1 MLSVTSSP
9 VKALS
14 GTAIVPADK
23 SISHRSVIFGALAD
37 GVTEV
42 TNLLT
47 GEDVLSTVAAFR
59 SMGVLI
65 EGPDSG
71 RLRISGAGKFGLQAP
86 GNELDLGNSGTSIR
100 LLSGLLSGQRFH
112 SRLTG
117 DESLRRR
124 PMGRV
129 VDPLKAMGA
138 VIQSSEGC
146 PPLDIQPSQGL
157 TGIEYQMPV
166 ASAQVKSALLLAG
179 LYAEGETLICEPT
192 PTRDHTERMLAGFS
206 KGQWR
211 AGSAIRINGDAA
223 LTGQCLEV
231 PGDISSAAF
240 LLVAATICPGSDLLL
255 PGVGINPTRS
265 AVLAILRLMGANIEI
280 SSERL
285 ESNEPV
291 CDLRVRSAS
300 LKGIDIPPEF
310 VANAIDE
317 FPVLA
322 IAAAAA
328 SGVTR
333 VRGAKELRV
342 KESDRIAAVVQG
354 LATLGIDVVE
364 YPDGMDVTGG
374 IFGSGS
380 IESFGDHRIAMAFA
394 VAGCIS
400 EGSVEIRDAG
410 NIRTSFPN
418 FLSLANSIGMN
429 ISELPG

>member
-1 MLSVTSSP
+1 MLSITSSP

-86 GNELDLGNSGTSIR
+86 ENELDLGNSGTSMR
-100 LLSGLLSGQRFH
+100 LLSGLLSGQRFY

-179 LYAEGETLICEPT
+179 LYAEGETLICEAT

-211 AGSAIRINGDAA
+211 AGPAIRINGNIA

-280 SSERL
+280 SPERL

-354 LATLGIDVVE
+354 LATLGIDAVE

-374 IFGSGS
+374 TFGSGS

-429 ISELPG
+429 IAELPG